1 MSDDA
6 ISTRRIDPARLNLIL
21 LGLLCVI
28 TFGLSLGA
36 PVAAHWP
43 DLFKVLVATGAM
55 QLLRYRYK
63 RMDERPLMA
72 ALDGASLLI
81 VFATVYTIATYMGAT
96 YSAKLWDETF
106 ASWDASLGLNSYK
119 IVMWVRGIS
128 WWDTLLNVAYTGY
141 FFQFAFL
148 VPYTAGIR
156 RQPDR
161 MHQALAQM
169 FMCAIISLSVFTLM
183 PSLNTLTMFE
193 YPDLHGMAQ
202 VNEHILSARA
212 GLRPVL
218 RFEDEVQGLIQFPSM
233 HAALAVVFA
242 WDLRHDHRVV
252 FGLYALWNV
261 LVIFSAIPMGAHYVV
276 DVIAGVIMAIAVIA
290 LVQWLTAI
298 KEGKKQKTPTPA

>member
-1 MSDDA
+1 MSDA
-6 ISTRRIDPARLNLIL
+6 VEPKRRIDPARLNVIL
-21 LGLLCVI
+21 LVLLCVI

-36 PVAAHWP
+36 PVAAYWP
-43 DLFKVLVATGAM
+43 DLLKVLIATGAM

-106 ASWDASLGLNSYK
+106 ASWDASLGLNAYK
-119 IVMWVRGIS
+119 VVMWVRGIS

-169 FMCAIISLSVFTLM
+169 FMCALISLSVFTLM
-183 PSLNTLTMFE
+183 PSLNTLTTFD
-193 YPDLHGMAQ
+193 YKDLHGIAQ
-202 VNEHILSARA
+202 VNEHILSVRA
-212 GLRPVL
+212 GQRPIL

-242 WDLRHDHRVV
+242 WDLRHDHRVL

-261 LVIFSAIPMGAHYVV
+261 LVVFSAIPMGAHYIV
-276 DVIAGVIMAIAVIA
+276 DVIAGVVMAIGVIV
-290 LVQWLTAI
+290 LVQWLTGTRGA
-298 KEGKKQKTPTPA
+298 KKQASLSA